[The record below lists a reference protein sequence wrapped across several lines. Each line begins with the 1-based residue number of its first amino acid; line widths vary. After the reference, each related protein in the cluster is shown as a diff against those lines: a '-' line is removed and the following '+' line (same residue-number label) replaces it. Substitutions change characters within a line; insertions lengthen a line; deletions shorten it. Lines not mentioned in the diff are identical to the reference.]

1 MSRYAYIALMVLMHG
16 MAIVTHT
23 HVVAQVMQSSSYRIE
38 SDSMNMGGGRSTS
51 STYVLEDTVGEVAT
65 GDSESATYKLGA
77 GYQHTLID
85 YLSLS
90 ASPDITLSPTLGGLT
105 GGTSNGSTTITV
117 ITDSAAGYQLT
128 IAASNSPAMQSALGN
143 TIPNYVPGGADPD
156 FAFTVLAGDER
167 FGYSPEGTDIATRFK
182 DNGAVCNL
190 GSGDTSLA
198 CWDGITTSAA
208 EFARR
213 TGPNHPDGSTTT
225 LRFRVGLG
233 SNAMVTE
240 GTYYATTTVT
250 ALPL

>member
-1 MSRYAYIALMVLMHG
+1 MSRLVLIALTIIMHG
-16 MAIVTHT
+16 MAIVTH
-23 HVVAQVMQSSSYRIE
+23 AQVMQSTSYRIE
-38 SDSMNMGGGRSTS
+38 SDSMNMGGARSS
-51 STYVLEDTVGEVAT
+51 STTYVLEDTVGEVAT
-65 GDSESATYKLGA
+65 GDSSSATYKLGA

-128 IAASNSPAMQSALGN
+128 IRASNTPAMQSVEGY

-156 FAFTVLAGDER
+156 FTFSVPAGDER

-182 DNGAVCNL
+182 DNGAVCNT
-190 GSGDTSLA
+190 GTGDTSLA